1 MTADELQRLA
11 SILRWVGLVV
21 TALGVVLTFGSH
33 YIADKLLVVQ
43 RADKIQ
49 AQERLKTTE
58 AELEQTKIKTAELTK
73 RLAPRNITEE
83 QRERFIKFLS
93 KTVKGPVIVEHSG
106 QAVETIKFTE
116 QIRSLL
122 MDAGFTISAYNMP
135 LGYVFKDA
143 PEPWFITVIVVAGT
157 PHPAYIEP
165 LILAFKE
172 MGIDVLLGN
181 GEGISSPGEV
191 KVYVGAK

>member
-1 MTADELQRLA
+1 MGADELQRLD
-11 SILRWVGLVV
+11 SILRWVGLFV
-21 TALGVVLTFGSH
+21 TALGVALTFGSH
-33 YIADKLLVVQ
+33 FIADRLFVAQ

-49 AQERLKTTE
+49 AQERLKITE
-58 AELEQTKIKTAELTK
+58 AELEQTKLKTAELAK
-73 RLAPRNITEE
+73 RLAPRTLTTE

-93 KTVKGPVIVEHSG
+93 KTVKGPVVLEHSG

-116 QIRSLL
+116 GIRSLL
-122 MDAGFTISAYNMP
+122 VASGFTISAYNMP
-135 LGYVFKDA
+135 LGYVFKEA
-143 PEPWFITVIVVAGT
+143 PDPWFITVIVIAGK
-157 PHPAYIEP
+157 HPAYAES

-172 MGIDVLLGN
+172 IGIDVLLGN

>member
-33 YIADKLLVVQ
+33 FIADKLFVAQ

-49 AQERLKTTE
+49 AQERLKVTE
-58 AELEQTKIKTAELTK
+58 VELEQTKIKTAELAK
-73 RLAPRNITEE
+73 RLAHRTLTTE
-83 QRERFIKFLS
+83 QREQFIKFLS
-93 KTVKGPVIVEHSG
+93 KTIKGPVVLEHSG
-106 QAVETIKFTE
+106 QTVETIKFTE
-116 QIRSLL
+116 EISSLL
-122 MDAGFTISAYNMP
+122 IDAGFTIAAYNMP
-135 LGYVFKDA
+135 LGYVFKEA
-143 PEPWFITVIVVAGT
+143 PEPWFITVITTAGKY
-157 PHPAYIEP
+157 PAYTEQ

-172 MGIDVLLGN
+172 IGIDVLLGN
-181 GEGISSPGEV
+181 GAGIASPGEV

>member
-1 MTADELQRLA
+1 MGADELQRLA
-11 SILRWVGLVV
+11 STLRWVGLVV
-21 TALGVVLTFGSH
+21 TALGVVITFGSH

-43 RADKIQ
+43 RADKVQ

-58 AELEQTKIKTAELTK
+58 AELEQTKIKTAELAK
-73 RLAPRNITEE
+73 RLAPRTLTTE

-93 KTVKGPVIVEHSG
+93 KTVKGPVVVEHTG

-116 QIRSLL
+116 EIRSLL

-135 LGYVFKDA
+135 LGYVFKEA
-143 PEPWFITVIVVAGT
+143 PEPWFITVIAIVGT
-157 PHPAYIEP
+157 HPAYTEQ

-172 MGIDVLLGN
+172 IGIDVLLGN
-181 GEGISSPGEV
+181 GAGIASPGEV

>member
-1 MTADELQRLA
+1 MNFNAWL
-11 SILRWVGLVV
+11 SILRWVGLFV
-21 TALGVVLTFGSH
+21 TALGVALTFGSH
-33 YIADKLLVVQ
+33 FIADRLFVAQ

-49 AQERLKTTE
+49 AQERLKITE
-58 AELEQTKIKTAELTK
+58 AELEQTKLKTAELAK
-73 RLAPRNITEE
+73 RLAPRTLTTE

-93 KTVKGPVIVEHSG
+93 KTVKGPVVLEHSG

-116 QIRSLL
+116 EIRSLL
-122 MDAGFTISAYNMP
+122 VASGFTISAYNMP
-135 LGYVFKDA
+135 LGYVFKEA
-143 PEPWFITVIVVAGT
+143 PDPWFITVIVIAGK
-157 PHPAYIEP
+157 HPAYAES

-172 MGIDVLLGN
+172 IGIDVLLGN